1 MTISHADPTVLVV
14 DDEPHIVELYTS
26 WLTDNYSVTAARDGA
41 QALALVNESINV
53 VLLDR
58 QLPNYSGEEVLATI
72 RDRELSCRVAMVTA
86 VEPGLDIIEMGFDEY
101 LMKPMTEADVCTTV
115 DRLLAQSEYGDALNE
130 LYALASTKAV
140 LETANSEAALAASD
154 EYSSLQARFEEVQ
167 SQVKGLTE
175 EFRTVQ
181 FWAEATRQS
190 TSSADSPAD

>member
-41 QALALVNESINV
+41 QALALVDESIDV